1 MRSRAGDHAQSA
13 ANTEVLE
20 QLRKRFRSF
29 RALRGA
35 RKRVPLELRRAVL
48 DALAEGVS
56 SRALRREL
64 GITPMQLSAWR
75 RSDAATAQSA
85 PTVKVPRARVFE
97 VTDPAQGE
105 SHGAQ
110 PGGGD
115 ALELRLGGWSLVIRA
130 PSGALS

>member
-1 MRSRAGDHAQSA
+1 MRSRAGDEAQSA
-13 ANTEVLE
+13 AHTEVLE

-29 RALRGA
+29 RALRGE

-56 SRALRREL
+56 SRALCREL

-75 RSDAATAQSA
+75 RSDASTAQSA
-85 PTVKVPRARVFE
+85 ATVKVPRARVFE
-97 VTDPAQGE
+97 VTDPARGE
-105 SHGAQ
+105 SHGAL

-130 PSGALS
+130 PSGVS